1 MGHTEV
7 HMDQKYVQAL
17 LKNDNKLI
25 AEIYSKFAPKV
36 VGYIQ
41 KNSGDESSAR
51 DIIQEALITIYDQAK
66 TKGLQLTCPFDA
78 YFFLICK
85 RKWLNFLKK
94 NKPEGVTINEEITSI
109 GAQAQQQADETALY
123 EDRASLFNA
132 MLEKMGDACKKLLKL
147 SFSIKSMEEVARK
160 MEVTYA
166 YARKKKSLCVG
177 KLTKMVQESTQ
188 YHTLKNL

>member
-7 HMDQKYVQAL
+7 HIDQKYVQAL

-41 KNSGDESSAR
+41 KNSGDESTAR

-85 RKWLNFLKK
+85 RKWLNFIKK
-94 NKPEGVTINEEITSI
+94 NKPAGVTINEEITSI

-123 EDRASLFNA
+123 DDRASLFNA
-132 MLEKMGDACKKLLKL
+132 MLEKMGDACRKLLKL
-147 SFSIKSMEEVARK
+147 SFSITSMEEVARK
-160 MEVTYA
+160 MEVSYA

-177 KLTKMVQESTQ
+177 KLTKMVQESAQ
-188 YHTLKNL
+188 YQTLKNL